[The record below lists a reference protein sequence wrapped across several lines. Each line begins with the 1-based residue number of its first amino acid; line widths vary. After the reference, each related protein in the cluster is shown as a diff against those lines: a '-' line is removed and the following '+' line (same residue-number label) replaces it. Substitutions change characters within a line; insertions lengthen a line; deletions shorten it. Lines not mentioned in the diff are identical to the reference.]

1 MLPFPFDQ
9 PPKPPRNAT
18 KFPIVPMPEG
28 VRHPGLN
35 KRGPKDG
42 SARRGPPKKYPF
54 EDMEVG
60 QSFLA
65 PLKLRKTLSA
75 LAVYHGKKLGRLFA
89 VVQLE
94 YDPKKV
100 AVCRTR

>member
-1 MLPFPFDQ
+1 MFPFDE
-9 PPKPPRNAT
+9 PPKKRNTT
-18 KFPIVPMPEG
+18 KFPITPMPEG

-35 KRGPKDG
+35 KRGPKG
-42 SARRGPPKKYPF
+42 NRRGPPKKYPF
-54 EDMEVG
+54 EDLEVG

-75 LAVYHGKKLGRLFA
+75 LAVYHGKKMGRLFA
-89 VVQLE
+89 VVQLA
-94 YDPKKV
+94 YDEKKI

>member
-1 MLPFPFDQ
+1 MNPT
-9 PPKPPRNAT
+9 T
-18 KFPIVPMPEG
+18 KFPIMPMPEG

-35 KRGPKDG
+35 KRGPKG
-42 SARRGPPKKYPF
+42 GRRGPPRKYPF
-54 EDMEVG
+54 EELEVA

-65 PLKLRKTLSA
+65 PIKLRKTLSA
-75 LAVYHGKKLGRLFA
+75 LAVHHGKKLGRLFA

>member
-1 MLPFPFDQ
+1 MNPSN
-9 PPKPPRNAT
+9 R
-18 KFPIVPMPEG
+18 FPIVPMPEG

-35 KRGPKDG
+35 KRGPKNG
-42 SARRGPPKKYPF
+42 GRRGPPKKYPF
-54 EDMEVG
+54 EELEVA

-65 PLKLRKTLSA
+65 PIKMRKTLSS

>member
-1 MLPFPFDQ
+1 MNPT
-9 PPKPPRNAT
+9 T
-18 KFPIVPMPEG
+18 KFPIMPMPEG

-35 KRGPKDG
+35 KRGPKNG
-42 SARRGPPKKYPF
+42 GRRGPPRKYPF
-54 EDMEVG
+54 EELEVA

-65 PLKLRKTLSA
+65 PIKLRKTLSA
-75 LAVYHGKKLGRLFA
+75 LAVHHGKKLGRLFA

-94 YDPKKV
+94 YDPKKD